1 MAYTSTLE
9 TIAIEKIRT
18 DAADG
23 FVVDFPISDQQ
34 LLSSSWVAAK
44 VKGNSVLT
52 ALIAQSYKSP
62 GLFFC
67 RVCLNEATENI
78 RPVPL
83 EMVRLTVE
91 AYLEP
96 YGFLPRDLDWVKS
109 NERASDHPIIRS
121 DEIVYFLKAGEFI
134 KIGKA
139 TKDASCRVASF
150 QTGCP
155 YPITVLAEIPGGL
168 GLESRLHKR
177 FKADHFRGEWFS
189 ASPAL
194 LSYISSIAKG

>member
-1 MAYTSTLE
+1 MGYSSTLE
-9 TIAIEKIRT
+9 TIAIDLIRT
-18 DAADG
+18 DAAHG
-23 FVVDFPISDQQ
+23 LVVDFPLSDEQ

-44 VKGNSVLT
+44 AKSKGVLT

-67 RVCLNEATENI
+67 RVCLNDATETI
-78 RPVPL
+78 QPVPL
-83 EMVRLTVE
+83 EMVKLTVE

-96 YGFLPRDLDWVKS
+96 YGILPRDLDWVKS

-155 YPITVLAEIPGGL
+155 YPITVLAEIPGSFQ
-168 GLESRLHKR
+168 LESRLHKR
-177 FKADHFRGEWFS
+177 FKVDHFRGEWFS

-194 LSYISSIAKG
+194 LSYISSIAKA